1 MRSHK
6 DFKSQNLT
14 IFIFLCQNFIERE
27 YLEFNIKPEK
37 IEFNICICA
46 DLPAEKL
53 DKCPPSVTIS
63 VLCLNIGI
71 FILVIHQPAISHT
84 DKPYYTLTLPVS
96 WSCLNLKISTDVNIF
111 LFQKVCM
118 YHQQFSPKL
127 PLG

>member
-6 DFKSQNLT
+6 DFKSYDL
-14 IFIFLCQNFIERE
+14 IFFIFLCQIFIQGE

-71 FILVIHQPAISHT
+71 FILIIYQA
-84 DKPYYTLTLPVS
+84 
-96 WSCLNLKISTDVNIF
+96 KISPPDKKYYLMDSEIPKIF
-111 LFQKVCM
+111 LTIQAE
-118 YHQQFSPKL
+118 QRI
-127 PLG
+127 

>member
-6 DFKSQNLT
+6 DFKSYVLN

-71 FILVIHQPAISHT
+71 FILIIYQAKISPT
-84 DKPYYTLTLPVS
+84 DKKYYLMDSEIP
-96 WSCLNLKISTDVNIF
+96 KRF
-111 LFQKVCM
+111 LSFEAEPPRFFKNSFVT
-118 YHQQFSPKL
+118 FR
-127 PLG
+127 